1 MDFERSNKMSNIT
14 TTAKVE
20 NKIVLGEFGNG
31 RFSPAMLELFKDSQ
45 RLLSFTELQAHVVAR
60 QIGVDAGNLLKG
72 QVTLKYGSSVS
83 KTGTM
88 TLKEVTE
95 SLKMNATPAMNV
107 GSVCS
112 QLDKARKVG
121 LVVNDCSMD
130 KNIMLWIDDKASEL
144 EKTIAAQ

>member
-1 MDFERSNKMSNIT
+1 MLNGLTKEKQMSNAT
-14 TTAKVE
+14 TEVKST
-20 NKIVLGEFGNG
+20 KIELGNFGNG
-31 RFSPAMLELFKDSQ
+31 RFSPAMKELYDDSQ
-45 RLLSFTELQAHVVAR
+45 RLLSFTKEQAHAVAR

-72 QVTLKYGSSVS
+72 SVTLKYGSSVS

-121 LVVNDCSMD
+121 LVVKECTMD
-130 KNIMLWIDDKASEL
+130 KTIMTWINDKAAEI
-144 EKTIAAQ
+144 EKANE

>member
-1 MDFERSNKMSNIT
+1 MST
-14 TTAKVE
+14 TTNTESKTAIK
-20 NKIVLGEFGNG
+20 LGDFGNG
-31 RFSPAMLELFKDSQ
+31 RFSPAMKELYDDSQ
-45 RLLSFTELQAHVVAR
+45 RLLSFTKEQAHVVAR

-72 QVTLKYGSSVS
+72 TVTLKYGSSVS

-121 LVVNDCSMD
+121 LVVENCTMSPS
-130 KNIMLWIDDKASEL
+130 IMLWIKDKAAEI
-144 EKTIAAQ
+144 EKANQ